1 MHICGLPQSGLILN
15 EIVCKMNIQPL
26 VEHYLIMTREVMPK
40 MSREATNKWPV
51 KNDHCFQRIVLDSV
65 CQGVWYESIERPA
78 YKHLNYA
85 QAKLAVKLCD
95 EIIAGKVNLSELN
108 TQSLIWRG
116 KR

>member
-1 MHICGLPQSGLILN
+1 MHLCGLPQSSLIFN
-15 EIVCKMNIQPL
+15 GMVCEMNIQPL
-26 VEHYLIMTREVMPK
+26 VEQYLIMTREVMPK

-65 CQGVWYESIERPA
+65 CRGVWYESIERPA

-95 EIIAGKVNLSELN
+95 EIIAGEVDLSELN
-108 TQSLIWRG
+108 IQSLIWRG